1 MSTRAFIKTVG
12 MRLGA
17 LLLCGTAAH
26 TASAAP
32 PLPDPTR
39 PAAFAEPATSSAVAR
54 RSDTTPATA
63 PATAPAAPQLQSVQI
78 IANGGSTA
86 LVDGRLVR
94 VGGRVGELT
103 VVAIDEQGLWLR
115 GARQDHRLSL
125 LPGVAKLASGT
136 APTIPRPA
144 VRVATT
150 KETP

>member
-39 PAAFAEPATSSAVAR
+39 PAAFAEPAASSAVAR
-54 RSDTTPATA
+54 RSETT

-78 IANGGSTA
+78 VANGGSTA

-115 GARQDHRLSL
+115 GARQDQRLSL

>member
-39 PAAFAEPATSSAVAR
+39 PAAFAEPAASSAVAR
-54 RSDTTPATA
+54 RSETTPVA
-63 PATAPAAPQLQSVQI
+63 APAAPQLQSVQI
-78 IANGGSTA
+78 VANGGSTA

-103 VVAIDEQGLWLR
+103 VFAIDEQGLWLR

-136 APTIPRPA
+136 TPSIPRPA

>member
-1 MSTRAFIKTVG
+1 MSTRVFIKTVG

-39 PAAFAEPATSSAVAR
+39 PAAFAEPAASSAVTR
-54 RSDTTPATA
+54 RSDTPPVA
-63 PATAPAAPQLQSVQI
+63 APAAPQLQSVQI
-78 IANGGSTA
+78 VANGGSTA

-94 VGGRVGELT
+94 VGSRVGELT
-103 VVAIDEQGLWLR
+103 VFAIDEQGLWLR
-115 GARQDHRLSL
+115 GARQDQRLSL

>member
-1 MSTRAFIKTVG
+1 MTARAFIKTVATS
-12 MRLGA
+12 LGA
-17 LLLCGTAAH
+17 LLLCGAAAH

-39 PAAFAEPATSSAVAR
+39 PAAFAEPAASSAEAR
-54 RSDTTPATA
+54 RSETA
-63 PATAPAAPQLQSVQI
+63 AVTAPAAPQLQSVQI
-78 IANGGSTA
+78 AANGGSTA

-103 VVAIDEQGLWLR
+103 VFAIDEQGLWLR
-115 GARQDHRLSL
+115 GARQDQRLSL

-136 APTIPRPA
+136 APTTPRPA

-150 KETP
+150 KEIP

>member
-39 PAAFAEPATSSAVAR
+39 PAAFAEPAASSALAR
-54 RSDTTPATA
+54 RSDNAAATT
-63 PATAPAAPQLQSVQI
+63 TAPAAPQLQSVQI
-78 IANGGSTA
+78 VANGGSTA

-103 VVAIDEQGLWLR
+103 VFAIDEQGLWLR
-115 GARQDHRLSL
+115 GARQDQRLSL

>member
-1 MSTRAFIKTVG
+1 MTARAYITAVATRF
-12 MRLGA
+12 GA
-17 LLLCGTAAH
+17 LLLCGAAAH

-39 PAAFAEPATSSAVAR
+39 PAAFAEPAASAGGLR
-54 RSDTTPATA
+54 RSEAA
-63 PATAPAAPQLQSVQI
+63 VATAPAAPQLQSVQLA
-78 IANGGSTA
+78 ANGGSTA

-103 VVAIDEQGLWLR
+103 VFAIDEQGLWLR
-115 GARQDHRLSL
+115 GARHDQRLNL
-125 LPGVAKLASGT
+125 LPGVTKLASGT
-136 APTIPRPA
+136 APITPRPA

>member
-17 LLLCGTAAH
+17 LLLCGAATH
-26 TASAAP
+26 TASAVP

-39 PAAFAEPATSSAVAR
+39 PAAFAEPAASSAATR
-54 RSDTTPATA
+54 RSDTTPVA
-63 PATAPAAPQLQSVQI
+63 APAAPQLQSVQI
-78 IANGGSTA
+78 VANGGSTA

-103 VVAIDEQGLWLR
+103 VFAIDEQGLWLR

-136 APTIPRPA
+136 APSIPRPA

>member
-39 PAAFAEPATSSAVAR
+39 PAAFAEPAASSAVAR
-54 RSDTTPATA
+54 RSEATA
-63 PATAPAAPQLQSVQI
+63 VAAPAAPQLQSVQI
-78 IANGGSTA
+78 VANGGSTA

-103 VVAIDEQGLWLR
+103 VFAIDEQGLWLR
-115 GARQDHRLSL
+115 GARQDQRLSL

>member
-39 PAAFAEPATSSAVAR
+39 PAAFAEPAASSAVTR
-54 RSDTTPATA
+54 RSDTPPAA
-63 PATAPAAPQLQSVQI
+63 APAAPQLQSVQI
-78 IANGGSTA
+78 VANGGSTA

-103 VVAIDEQGLWLR
+103 VFAIDEQGLWLR
-115 GARQDHRLSL
+115 GARQDQRLNL

>member
-1 MSTRAFIKTVG
+1 MTARAFMKTVATG
-12 MRLGA
+12 LGA
-17 LLLCGTAAH
+17 LLLYGAAAH

-39 PAAFAEPATSSAVAR
+39 PAAFAEPAASSTVQRRSEATAVA
-54 RSDTTPATA
+54 
-63 PATAPAAPQLQSVQI
+63 APAAPQLQSVQI
-78 IANGGSTA
+78 AANGGSTA
-86 LVDGRLVR
+86 LVDGHLVR

-103 VVAIDEQGLWLR
+103 VFAIDEQGLWLR
-115 GARQDHRLSL
+115 GARQDQRLSL

>member
-1 MSTRAFIKTVG
+1 MTARAFTKILATS
-12 MRLGA
+12 LGA
-17 LLLCGTAAH
+17 LLLCGVAAH
-26 TASAAP
+26 TANAAP

-39 PAAFAEPATSSAVAR
+39 PAAFAEPAASSAVAR
-54 RSDTTPATA
+54 RSETATV
-63 PATAPAAPQLQSVQI
+63 TAPAAPQLQSVQI
-78 IANGGSTA
+78 AANGGSTA

-103 VVAIDEQGLWLR
+103 VFAIDEQGLWLR
-115 GARQDHRLSL
+115 GARQDQRLSL

-136 APTIPRPA
+136 APPTPRPA

>member
-1 MSTRAFIKTVG
+1 MTARAVITTVATG
-12 MRLGA
+12 LGA
-17 LLLCGTAAH
+17 LLVCGAAAH

-39 PAAFAEPATSSAVAR
+39 PAAFAEPAASSAGPR
-54 RSDTTPATA
+54 RTEATV
-63 PATAPAAPQLQSVQI
+63 ATAPAAPQLQSVQLA
-78 IANGGSTA
+78 ANGGSTA

-94 VGGRVGELT
+94 VGGRVGERT

-115 GARQDHRLSL
+115 GARQDQRLSL
-125 LPGVAKLASGT
+125 LPGVLKLASGS
-136 APTIPRPA
+136 APITPRPA

>member
-1 MSTRAFIKTVG
+1 MSARAFVKTVG
-12 MRLGA
+12 MSLGV
-17 LLLCGTAAH
+17 LLLCGAATH

-39 PAAFAEPATSSAVAR
+39 PAAFAEPAASSALPR
-54 RSDTTPATA
+54 RSDITA
-63 PATAPAAPQLQSVQI
+63 VAAPAAPQLQSVQI
-78 IANGGSTA
+78 ATNGGSTA

-103 VVAIDEQGLWLR
+103 VFAIDEQGLWLR
-115 GARQDHRLSL
+115 GARQDQRLSL
-125 LPGVAKLASGT
+125 LPGVAKFASGT
-136 APTIPRPA
+136 APITPRPA

>member
-39 PAAFAEPATSSAVAR
+39 PAAFAEPAASSAVAR
-54 RSDTTPATA
+54 RSETTPVA
-63 PATAPAAPQLQSVQI
+63 APAAPQLQSVQI
-78 IANGGSTA
+78 VANGGSTA

-103 VVAIDEQGLWLR
+103 VFAIDEQGLWLR

-136 APTIPRPA
+136 APSIPRPA